1 MIACWQWAFVLGEAP
16 WAPIT
21 VRFMRS
27 STRST
32 PRLAAHADLTA
43 NVDFVYLV
51 EALAGFGAICS
62 SLQFNLRST
71 WWNKKATTQASS
83 RSAVFLHMG
92 ISHGRRC
99 ANGSTLRAWGFT
111 QLVSLEKVA
120 ARHVYWDE
128 HRAQ

>member
-71 WWNKKATTQASS
+71 WWNKKATTKGQLSQRCPLTYGHQPRAS
-83 RSAVFLHMG
+83 
-92 ISHGRRC
+92 
-99 ANGSTLRAWGFT
+99 LRERQHSQSVGFHSIGFT
-111 QLVSLEKVA
+111 
-120 ARHVYWDE
+120 
-128 HRAQ
+128 